1 MSELMS
7 ALRPDAAKRRELA
20 SKVDEAQRALK
31 RKRESEAKERKKK
44 RELEEER
51 RAKIDAELAAERE
64 LKRRKAGEEHG
75 GSVAVAINTYLDNKP
90 YFGHSDFEDKDT
102 IKHMCIDPNTGKSS
116 AKWNPEMKVWGTYS
130 LSAVQRLVSS
140 ELWFPINIT
149 NTYDNIRLLLD
160 ELEVRIADESVSA
173 EDKSEMRRQAAI
185 AAAPERVDHEAEAR
199 KRARMKCELDNE
211 EEELAFLKKYGLDD
225 PALLEASVTW
235 NIGPLFGISAAG
247 RLIRILIENDAFA
260 NSEKDEEKRR
270 AAAGRIRKAFA
281 EKRKLVYGDPA
292 YE

>member
-1 MSELMS
+1 MS
-7 ALRPDAAKRRELA
+7 ALRPNAEKKRELA
-20 SKVDEAQRALK
+20 AKVDEAQRALK

-44 RELEEER
+44 RELEAEK

-75 GSVAVAINTYLDNKP
+75 GSVAVAINTYLDNRP
-90 YFGHSDFEDKDT
+90 YFGHSDFEDKDA

-116 AKWNPEMKVWGTYS
+116 AKWDPEMKLWGTFS
-130 LSAVQRLVSS
+130 LSAVQRLISS
-140 ELWFPINIT
+140 ELWMPINIQ

-199 KRARMKCELDNE
+199 KRAMKCELDNE

-225 PALLEASVTW
+225 PALLETSVTW

-247 RLIRILIENDAFA
+247 RLIRMMTENDAFVDPEA
-260 NSEKDEEKRR
+260 DEEKRR
-270 AAAGRIRKAFA
+270 AVAKRIKAAFA

-292 YE
+292 HE